1 MLARFGILPA
11 LRQQGRL
18 DWHGPRSSLTFWCA
32 RSAAGNLLLTAARR
46 IHPRRIARL
55 NRSLDHEVI
64 VIGAGIAGL
73 SAARELAAAGR
84 SVLVLDKGRG
94 LGGRMATRR
103 LGPAVFDHGA
113 QFFTVRGRAFGGIV
127 AEAHA
132 AGSVKEWCRG
142 FSRDG
147 SLGDA
152 SQAEGHPRW
161 RGGKAM
167 TDLPKWLAGEL
178 TAATAAGRC
187 TIRSA
192 AKVTAVA
199 AGEGRVRVS
208 IEGDDALTAAGALVS
223 SPVPQSLELL
233 AAGGLTAATGAPAD
247 AAAFAMLE
255 TVAYDPCFALL
266 LVLDRPSRVPAPGG
280 VQFDPATGGPIAWI
294 ADNQKKG
301 ISPLPALTVH
311 ADGGFSRRH
320 FDAPPEEVIAT
331 LIDHARPWI
340 DGDPATA
347 VIEKSLHR
355 WKFAL
360 PTTILPEPLVAV
372 SHAPPIACCG
382 DAFAGPRVEGA
393 ASSGLA
399 AGRWLARVLAGG
411 DAANPTEDA

>member
-1 MLARFGILPA
+1 
-11 LRQQGRL
+11 
-18 DWHGPRSSLTFWCA
+18 
-32 RSAAGNLLLTAARR
+32 
-46 IHPRRIARL
+46 
-55 NRSLDHEVI
+55 VI
-64 VIGAGIAGL
+64 IVGGGIAGL

-103 LGPAVFDHGA
+103 LGSAVCDHGA

-132 AGSVKEWCRG
+132 AGSVVEWCRG
-142 FSRDG
+142 FSPDG
-147 SLGDA
+147 SLGDGSEA
-152 SQAEGHPRW
+152 DGHPRW

-167 TDLPKWLAGEL
+167 NDLPKWLAGEL
-178 TAATAAGRC
+178 GGATASGRC
-187 TIRSA
+187 TIRTA

-199 AGEGRVRVS
+199 AAEGLVRISIDGGET
-208 IEGDDALTAAGALVS
+208 LTAAGGLLS
-223 SPVPQSLELL
+223 SPVPQSLDLL
-233 AAGGLTAATGAPAD
+233 AAGGLTAATAAPAD
-247 AAAFAMLE
+247 AAAFAALG
-255 TVAYDPCFALL
+255 TVAYDPCFALM

-280 VQFDPATGGPIAWI
+280 IQFDPAAGGPIAWI

-301 ISPLPALTVH
+301 ISPLPALTIH
-311 ADGGFSRRH
+311 ADGAFSRRH
-320 FDAPPEEVIAT
+320 FELSPEDVITT

-360 PTTILPEPLVAV
+360 PTTILPEPVVAV

-399 AGRWLARVLAGG
+399 AGRWLARVLADVHVTG
-411 DAANPTEDA
+411 TSEDT